1 MMIFSTARRLMQS
14 LDVDREYCMNEFS
27 KYSDAAEPGFLAN
40 YYGYY
45 CDHYVN
51 GKPWTQNPE
60 ENAPLG

>member
-1 MMIFSTARRLMQS
+1 MQS

-27 KYSDAAEPGFLAN
+27 KYSDTAEPGFLAN

-51 GKPWTQNPE
+51 GKPWTGNPE